1 MEIKQA
7 YSGQL
12 GDIGKD
18 VAMVYTV
25 LNYQMRPKYK
35 VSTQVC
41 VRIEEETL
49 KRLEKYVKTQDIKA
63 VALGGFI
70 LDAAIGE
77 YLDYVESLEAQ
88 EDLRGV
94 LLAEKAVQDHKK
106 ESKK

>member
-7 YSGQL
+7 FSGQL
-12 GDIGKD
+12 GEVGKNI
-18 VAMVYTV
+18 AMLHTV
-25 LNYQMRPKYK
+25 LNYKMRPRLEIP
-35 VSTQVC
+35 TQFC
-41 VRIEEETL
+41 VRIEEETK
-49 KRLEKYVKTQDIKA
+49 KRLEKYCKTQDITA
-63 VALGGFI
+63 AALGGLI

-94 LLAEKAVQDHKK
+94 LLAEKAVHDHKK